1 MNALRPPRRVKI
13 GGGFVTW
20 EFNLLFLP
28 FEMKFTLAFWLGCL
42 LAVSLLP
49 GCIVSREAR
58 VESDYSY
65 GGRFRRYRSYSFIT
79 GTGLAADTSHLG
91 ETLRDAIRQ
100 RLRSQGYRPARGT
113 NRPDL
118 LVSFR
123 IFEGDMHF
131 HGFNQE
137 ELTTWVKNNDAESDE
152 TPDEQRH
159 MYQPVRLLLAE
170 GTLLVTLI
178 DARSNRAVWNGYA
191 SGVTVPEGLRGE
203 VVLVRSVRSIFDRY
217 RIFTENYFQR
227 LHPWA
232 LPLET

>member
-1 MNALRPPRRVKI
+1 
-13 GGGFVTW
+13 
-20 EFNLLFLP
+20 
-28 FEMKFTLAFWLGCL
+28 MKLTLAFWLGCL
-42 LAVSLLP
+42 LAAGLLP
-49 GCIVSREAR
+49 GCIAAREAR

-65 GGRFRRYRSYSFIT
+65 GGRFRRYHSYTFIT
-79 GTGLAADTSHLG
+79 GTGLASDTSHLG

-100 RLRSQGYRPARGT
+100 RLRGQGYRPVRGN

-137 ELTTWVKNNDAESDE
+137 DLTTWVKNNEAEDDN
-152 TPDEQRH
+152 TPEDQRH
-159 MYQPVRLLLAE
+159 VYQPVRLLLAE

-178 DARSNRAVWNGYA
+178 DARTNRAVWNGYA

-217 RIFTENYFQR
+217 RIFTANYFQGGNVDGSASGG
-227 LHPWA
+227 PGDA
-232 LPLET
+232 DGEKP